1 MCYYIEATSGK
12 WHDLYGKQGD
22 LMETKI
28 KANTFVDEISAI
40 PGGEGIRLCIQCG
53 TCTASCPNADRME
66 HTPSQL
72 IAMARAGMRDEVLSS
87 NAMWYCLSCY
97 LCTVRCPRGIQI
109 TDLMH
114 AFEGISAREG
124 LSHGRTLTPTLYR
137 SFSDFV
143 YSLGSLPEL
152 GFMSWFYLLTN
163 PLRALRMIPVALSLL
178 KHGRLSIR
186 ARRLTPEGTNQLKA
200 ILDKAESLGGVS

>member
-1 MCYYIEATSGK
+1 
-12 WHDLYGKQGD
+12 
-22 LMETKI
+22 METKTR
-28 KANTFVDEISAI
+28 ANTFVDEIGAI
-40 PGGEGIRLCIQCG
+40 PGGESIRLCIQCG
-53 TCTASCPNADRME
+53 TCTASCPNADKME

-97 LCTVRCPRGIQI
+97 LCTVRCPRGIKI

-114 AFEGISAREG
+114 AFERISAREG
-124 LSHGRTLTPTLYR
+124 LSRGRTRTPTMYR
-137 SFSDFV
+137 SFSNFV

-152 GFMSWFYLLTN
+152 GFMTWFYLLTN
-163 PLRALRMIPVALSLL
+163 PLRALRMIPLALSLL
-178 KHGRLSIR
+178 RHGRLSIK

-200 ILDKAESLGGVS
+200 IFDKAESLGGAV